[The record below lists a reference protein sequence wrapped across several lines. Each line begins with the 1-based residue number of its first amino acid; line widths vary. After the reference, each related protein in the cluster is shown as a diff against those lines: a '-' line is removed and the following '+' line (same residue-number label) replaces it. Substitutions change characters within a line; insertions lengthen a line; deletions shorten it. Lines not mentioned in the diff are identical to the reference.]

1 MQFFC
6 GAKKKTHKEEFW
18 KRGGGKKKRCRAD
31 LTAEEK
37 KATEEEDGR
46 GVWKGAE
53 FGKDDDRLLIRT
65 PLKSIGQSG
74 EWGGGTLTRTHGEKN
89 ETGFGKGAPV
99 DDRRRLW
106 ALAPPT
112 PVWRR
117 RRGGG
122 GGGGPPIADGQKL
135 RGEDGL

>member
-6 GAKKKTHKEEFW
+6 GAKKTHKEEFW
-18 KRGGGKKKRCRAD
+18 KRGREGKKKRCRAD

-46 GVWKGAE
+46 CVEGGGVWQRRRRVVDTDAPKKHWAE
-53 FGKDDDRLLIRT
+53 
-65 PLKSIGQSG
+65 
-74 EWGGGTLTRTHGEKN
+74 WGTLTRSHVEKK

-117 RRGGG
+117 RGG